1 MTQRMTE
8 RKTERK
14 TQRKTQHPI
23 QQAIP
28 VESIEKHGL
37 PSAYDSHHPPSLE
50 LIDQC
55 VHCGFCLPTC
65 PTYLLWNEEMDSPRG
80 RIYLMKIGAEGG
92 IAPMDEKF
100 VSHFDKCLGCMA
112 CVTACPSGVQYG
124 KLIEATRAQIE
135 RNYRRPFLDRLYRKL
150 IFSLFPY
157 PNRLRLLMLPIWLY
171 QRSGLRWLLRKSGL
185 LRLLPQRLR
194 SMESLLPEIYLRALF
209 APIPRSVLLNDF
221 SKATLQRKPR
231 LRVGVLLGCVQ
242 RVLFSNV
249 NAATVRVLAALG
261 CEVVVPPEQE
271 CCGAL
276 MAHAGREP
284 EALDAARRIIESFER
299 AGVDA
304 IAVNSAGC
312 GSNIKEYAHLLRD
325 DPEFAERAKAFSAK
339 CRDISELVAEFGL
352 ESPSNPIRMRIAYHD
367 SCHLQHAQGIRTQ
380 PRQLLSAIPGLETLE
395 LPESAICCGSAGI
408 FNLIEPEPARQLAD
422 RKAQHIIQSGAQA
435 LVSANPGCLLHI
447 ASGLRRAGHPLPV
460 FHLIEL
466 IDAALAVKTESRM
479 NE

>member
-1 MTQRMTE
+1 MTQRMVE
-8 RKTERK
+8 RKTKRK
-14 TQRKTQHPI
+14 S
-23 QQAIP
+23 QQPGPQTIL
-28 VESIEKHGL
+28 VDSIEQHEAS
-37 PSAYDSHHPPSLE
+37 SAYDSHHPPSLE

-80 RIYLMKIGAEGG
+80 RIYLMKMGAEGG
-92 IAPMDEKF
+92 IAPMDKKF

-112 CVTACPSGVQYG
+112 CVTVCPSGVRYD

-135 RNYRRPFLDRLYRKL
+135 RNYKRPLLDRIFRKL

-157 PNRLRLLMLPIWLY
+157 PKRLRLLMLPIWFY

-185 LRLLPQRLR
+185 LRLLPPRLR
-194 SMESLLPEIYLRALF
+194 LMESLLPELHLRALF
-209 APIPRSVLLNDF
+209 APIPRSV
-221 SKATLQRKPR
+221 SPASQRKPP

-261 CEVVVPPEQE
+261 CEVVVPPEQQ

-284 EALDAARRIIESFER
+284 EALNAARRIIEIFER
-299 AGVDA
+299 ANVDA

-325 DPEFAERAKAFSAK
+325 DPEFAERAQAISAK
-339 CRDISELVAEFGL
+339 CRDVSELVADLGL
-352 ESPSNPIRMRIAYHD
+352 EIPAHPIRMKIAYHD

-380 PRQLLSAIPGLETLE
+380 PRQLLNAIPGLETLE
-395 LPESAICCGSAGI
+395 LPEAPICCGSAGV

-422 RKAQHIIQSGAQA
+422 RKAQHILGSGAQA

-447 ASGLRRAGHPLPV
+447 ASGLRRAGHPMPV

-466 IDAALAVKTESRM
+466 IDAALTGKPETIPAAKIG
-479 NE
+479 